1 MKREAK
7 RLASALLSLA
17 LVLGLMPGTAPTAFA
32 EEPME
37 PPANDVQES
46 PDARPLTNT
55 TPQMRVAPESMEPQS
70 QAVSYIERR
79 WDDNTGAVIE
89 EVKECTSY
97 TLVTSN
103 DTSWGSGWYVVQGDN
118 TVINGRLSI
127 TGEANLILCDGA
139 KLTVQQGITT
149 TGAMLNIYAQSGGS
163 GVLYAGTTDGT
174 TSTCALGSAGIGG
187 NPENSG
193 GTVNIHGG
201 SVTAIG
207 GINAAG
213 IGSGFELAVSY
224 ASRAIVVATAD
235 PGSLR
240 DAQQT
245 AALLTERGL
254 SPVQMVV
261 NRVTRRLLS
270 TVRSTIDDMM
280 DHVGL
285 PLLGLIPED
294 QTVHAAAADN
304 QALVL
309 QSRKGAAMGCLRI
322 ARRLLGMEAP
332 LMRIR

>member
-1 MKREAK
+1 MSEVLVITSGKGGTGKTTLCAG
-7 RLASALLSLA
+7 LASCLAAMGQKVLAIDCDIGLNNLDISLGMRDIATVSFLDVMMENSYLSDA
-17 LVLGLMPGTAPTAFA
+17 PEHPTIPGLQMLTAPT
-32 EEPME
+32 
-37 PPANDVQES
+37 
-46 PDARPLTNT
+46 
-55 TPQMRVAPESMEPQS
+55 
-70 QAVSYIERR
+70 RR
-79 WDDNTGAVIE
+79 KGGLVDEVIFGRLIE
-89 EVKECTSY
+89 EAAETY
-97 TLVTSN
+97 
-103 DTSWGSGWYVVQGDN
+103 DW
-118 TVINGRLSI
+118 
-127 TGEANLILCDGA
+127 
-139 KLTVQQGITT
+139 
-149 TGAMLNIYAQSGGS
+149 
-163 GVLYAGTTDGT
+163 VLLDA
-174 TSTCALGSAGIGG
+174 
-187 NPENSG
+187 P
-193 GTVNIHGG
+193 
-201 SVTAIG
+201 
-207 GINAAG
+207 AG

-294 QTVHAAAADN
+294 QTVPAAAADN

-309 QSRKGAAMGCLRI
+309 KSRKGAAMGCLRI